1 FVGLRQ
7 LVSARPW
14 WLAARAHFGGSSPHF
29 VRVLANRAGS
39 KTHFALRARYVQVLA
54 RRNDASEFRAGST
67 RWNSSL
73 AQPLAQTLVC
83 AVAYSMNALAQNKG
97 IRQRLGRHQHI
108 TSAMALHSQA
118 SRIRSLL
125 ARGFA
130 QMACQGNLAIQ
141 MAPPLTLRSSLFMA
155 RCGRTFRGLN
165 APLHSRPR
173 KSGRPQNR
181 LRPAGQR
188 YKKFPK

>member
-1 FVGLRQ
+1 
-7 LVSARPW
+7 P
-14 WLAARAHFGGSSPHF
+14 
-29 VRVLANRAGS
+29 
-39 KTHFALRARYVQVLA
+39 K
-54 RRNDASEFRAGST
+54 NDAAKFRAGST

-83 AVAYSMNALAQNKG
+83 AVAHSLNALAQNKG

-125 ARGFA
+125 VRGFA

-155 RCGRTFRGLN
+155 RCGRTFRGQS
-165 APLHSRPR
+165 APLQARPR
-173 KSGRPQNR
+173 VSSLPWKATSPWRNVVFNGGAKEESPHVVCGANDVKRRSRANISKI
-181 LRPAGQR
+181 L
-188 YKKFPK
+188 